1 MKLGVIVPYRKRPTH
16 LRKFQE
22 SIKEYLKDYDY
33 ELIIVEQADD
43 LPFNRGK
50 LLNIGFKL
58 ALRKQCDYVVF
69 HDVDMLPVD
78 VDYSFSEVPTHL
90 ATNFTNDDREIFKTY
105 FGGVTLFPIE
115 LFKRINGYSNEYWG
129 WGFEDDDLLLRC
141 TEQKVF
147 TDFELYDV
155 SKEST
160 SGLYLH
166 GDESYIESKNNI
178 KLNQDFTIHI
188 TFRPDEIIPEYD
200 RAFDEYCVFSIP
212 GWDTTI
218 SYNSFN
224 RYKFEC
230 WDIGKECHQ
239 ITSDYD
245 YPKLTRITITYRSG
259 DRLLTMYQD
268 GEEIGHRRMTRR
280 ILDTEEDKFYI
291 GVASIEREDDKKSFR
306 GYVSDFAYWETC
318 LEKNEVREI
327 NENSG
332 MSFLYDNN
340 QYGSSNRLKLYY
352 DFKHSTFNNSYDYGK
367 GSVVDLVH
375 PRHYGNIYNCIPKN
389 HKEIEKKRVSI
400 PVRRKSTF
408 EVLHHDNEGYGDGG
422 WKYQSTRLNQ
432 IRYYDRVLN
441 NRTKLHNDGLS
452 NLKYQTNSRSADENY
467 TILSVN
473 LDP

>member
-1 MKLGVIVPYRKRPTH
+1 MHR
-16 LRKFQE
+16 
-22 SIKEYLKDYDY
+22 
-33 ELIIVEQADD
+33 
-43 LPFNRGK
+43 
-50 LLNIGFKL
+50 FK
-58 ALRKQCDYVVF
+58 
-69 HDVDMLPVD
+69 
-78 VDYSFSEVPTHL
+78 
-90 ATNFTNDDREIFKTY
+90 
-105 FGGVTLFPIE
+105 
-115 LFKRINGYSNEYWG
+115 
-129 WGFEDDDLLLRC
+129 FEDDDLLLRC

-166 GDESYIESKNNI
+166 GDESYIESTNNI